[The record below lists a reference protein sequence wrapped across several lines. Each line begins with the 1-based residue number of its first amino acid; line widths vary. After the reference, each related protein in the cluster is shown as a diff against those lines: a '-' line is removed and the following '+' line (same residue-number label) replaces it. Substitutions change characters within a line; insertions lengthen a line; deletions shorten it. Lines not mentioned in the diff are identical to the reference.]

1 MNRRPKPSPSP
12 SRPANPNRNSSNGS
26 SNGSSFASALNAT
39 TLAILSGIF
48 ILGIGIGIAFSS
60 VASSGPQNV
69 ATREF
74 IDRAAPNPEICVQ
87 YGASAI
93 TMDTRVF
100 VTMNPFSVYISQPK
114 MQPGCVLRSSNWEVL
129 RQRNLISGD
138 QLRECK
144 NRMNTFGFTGTL
156 ENSPQI
162 NCIYQNDA
170 AQNLFLNQTGAGAA
184 PVPESD
190 KF

>member
-1 MNRRPKPSPSP
+1 MNRRPKPSPPPARPAASP
-12 SRPANPNRNSSNGS
+12 SR
-26 SNGSSFASALNAT
+26 NGSSFASALSAT
-39 TLAILSGIF
+39 TLAILSGVF

-60 VASSGPQNV
+60 LASSGPENV

-74 IDRAAPNPEICVQ
+74 IDRAALNPEICVQ

-100 VTMNPFSVYISQPK
+100 VTLNPFSVYISQPK

-156 ENSPQI
+156 ESSPQI
-162 NCIYQNDA
+162 SCIYQNDA
-170 AQNLFLNQTGAGAA
+170 AQNLFLNQSGSGGA
-184 PVPESD
+184 PLPESD

>member
-1 MNRRPKPSPSP
+1 MNRRPKTPPSPPRPSNPDRSPSPSP
-12 SRPANPNRNSSNGS
+12 S
-26 SNGSSFASALNAT
+26 SSFASALSAT
-39 TLAILSGIF
+39 TLAILSGVF

-60 VASSGPQNV
+60 VASSGPENV

-93 TMDTRVF
+93 AMDTRVF
-100 VTMNPFSVYISQPK
+100 LTMNPFSVYISQPK

-129 RQRNLISGD
+129 RQRNLISGE

-156 ENSPQI
+156 ETSPQI
-162 NCIYQNDA
+162 NCVYQNDS
-170 AQNLFLNQTGAGAA
+170 AQNLFLNQSGSGGA
-184 PVPESD
+184 PLPESD